1 MSESLNQQIDRL
13 QAIFRSD
20 LDPDGRGFVPLA
32 DVHRRLGDMDQALAL
47 VREGLQEHP
56 DLTSGHVVEG
66 WIHRAQGDIDTA
78 LKSFERVV
86 ELDPDNAI
94 AKLAVAELI
103 DDVRARTYREKIEA
117 QKLAAQDLE
126 ATEEEGTTEGE
137 TQPATEDRVVVPVA
151 SLAPDERP
159 VVPIASLAPDDRPV
173 VPVADLVP
181 DDSPVVPVADLA
193 PDDSPVVPVA
203 SLAPDDE
210 PELAVPDS
218 THVDS
223 APVESTPAEE
233 PAADSMPAEQ
243 PSVAEE
249 LSPESPS
256 DDGDIYKI
264 YTRTLAELYAGQG
277 GIDKSVEVYRKL
289 VSDDPA
295 NTDLA
300 QRLDELENFV
310 PGEGAVVPIE
320 SLAPDSADGDGSSA
334 GQRVVVPIGLLAPDD
349 ASFDETSGRPSR

>member
-20 LDPDGRGFVPLA
+20 LDPDGRAFVPLA
-32 DVHRRLGDMDQALAL
+32 DAHRRSGDMDQALAL

-103 DDVRARTYREKIEA
+103 DDVRTRTYREKIEA
-117 QKLAAQDLE
+117 QKLEAQELE
-126 ATEEEGTTEGE
+126 ATEEEGTPEGE
-137 TQPATEDRVVVPVA
+137 TQPTAEDRVVVPVA

-173 VPVADLVP
+173 VPVA
-181 DDSPVVPVADLA
+181 SLA

-203 SLAPDDE
+203 ALAPDDE
-210 PELAVPDS
+210 PEVAVPDS
-218 THVDS
+218 
-223 APVESTPAEE
+223 APVEE
-233 PAADSMPAEQ
+233 PAADSMLAEEPAVAEQ
-243 PSVAEE
+243 PAAAEQPAVAEE
-249 LSPESPS
+249 LSPESSS
-256 DDGDIYKI
+256 DDGDVYKI

-300 QRLDELENFV
+300 QRLDELEKFGS
-310 PGEGAVVPIE
+310 GEGAVVPIE
-320 SLAPDSADGDGSSA
+320 S
-334 GQRVVVPIGLLAPDD
+334 LAPDD

>member
-1 MSESLNQQIDRL
+1 MSESLNQQIVRL

-117 QKLAAQDLE
+117 QKLEAQDLE
-126 ATEEEGTTEGE
+126 ATEEEGTPEGE
-137 TQPATEDRVVVPVA
+137 TQPTTEDRAVVPVA

-159 VVPIASLAPDDRPV
+159 VVPIASLAPDDR
-173 VPVADLVP
+173 
-181 DDSPVVPVADLA
+181 PVVPVADLA

-233 PAADSMPAEQ
+233 PAADSMPSEQ
-243 PSVAEE
+243 PAVAEE
-249 LSPESPS
+249 LSPASPS

-264 YTRTLAELYAGQG
+264 YTRTLAELYAAQG

-300 QRLDELENFV
+300 HRLDELEHFGA
-310 PGEGAVVPIE
+310 GEGGVVPIE

>member
-20 LDPDGRGFVPLA
+20 LDPDGRAFVPLA
-32 DVHRRLGDMDQALAL
+32 DAHRRSGDMDQALAL

-103 DDVRARTYREKIEA
+103 DDVRTRTYREKIEA
-117 QKLAAQDLE
+117 QKLEAQKLEAQDLE
-126 ATEEEGTTEGE
+126 ATEEEGTPEGE
-137 TQPATEDRVVVPVA
+137 TQPTTEDRAVVPVA

-159 VVPIASLAPDDRPV
+159 VVPVASLAPDDRPV
-173 VPVADLVP
+173 VPVA
-181 DDSPVVPVADLA
+181 SLA

-210 PELAVPDS
+210 PEVAVPDS
-218 THVDS
+218 TPMDS
-223 APVESTPAEE
+223 APVDSTPAEE
-233 PAADSMPAEQ
+233 PAADSMPA
-243 PSVAEE
+243 VAEE
-249 LSPESPS
+249 PSPESSS
-256 DDGDIYKI
+256 DEGDIYKI

-289 VSDDPA
+289 VSDDPT

-300 QRLDELENFV
+300 QRLDELENFE

-334 GQRVVVPIGLLAPDD
+334 GQRVLVPIGLLAPDD